1 MTANTNPTNPAVPN
15 EDVVRG
21 GLFALLAIPVGV
33 ILLTLL
39 SSVGFVA
46 SIVGF
51 VVAYCAL
58 WLYRRG
64 SGGFISRVGAW
75 AVTAVVVASLLIG
88 IWASLVVGAVGGLGQ
103 LSVIGDPRF
112 WPLFSANFGS
122 LLSQNAIF
130 ILLILAFG
138 ALGAFRTLGRAFVT
152 ARQPRTQEQIF
163 GEAPTSPSNTVAPTG
178 TITPTSAVTPT
189 SYENDVDGAPSGSAD
204 DKTKPPTSG
213 L

>member
-1 MTANTNPTNPAVPN
+1 MTANTNPTNPVVPN

-39 SSVGFVA
+39 SSIGFIA
-46 SIVGF
+46 SIVGW
-51 VVAYCAL
+51 VVAFCAL

-75 AVTAVVVASLLIG
+75 TVTAIVVVSLLIG
-88 IWASLVVGAVGGLGQ
+88 IWASLVVTLAGGLGQ

-112 WPLFSANFGS
+112 WPLFSSNFGT
-122 LLSQNAIF
+122 LLNQNLLF
-130 ILLILAFG
+130 VILVLAFG
-138 ALGAFRTLGRAFVT
+138 ALGAFRTLGRAFAT

-163 GEAPTSPSNTVAPTG
+163 GQAPTG
-178 TITPTSAVTPT
+178 TVYPT
-189 SYENDVDGAPSGSAD
+189 SYQNDVDGAPSGSAD

>member
-1 MTANTNPTNPAVPN
+1 MTANTNPTNPVVPN

-33 ILLTLL
+33 ILLALL
-39 SSVGFVA
+39 SSIGFVA
-46 SIVGF
+46 SIVGYL
-51 VVAYCAL
+51 VAFCAL

-75 AVTAVVVASLLIG
+75 TVTAVVAVSLLVG

-103 LSVIGDPRF
+103 LSVVGDPRF
-112 WPLFSANFGS
+112 WPAFSANFGT
-122 LLSQNAIF
+122 LVNEDAIF

-138 ALGAFRTLGRAFVT
+138 ALGAFRTLRRAFAT
-152 ARQPRTQEQIF
+152 AQQPRTQEQIF
-163 GEAPTSPSNTVAPTG
+163 GQAPTT
-178 TITPTSAVTPT
+178 
-189 SYENDVDGAPSGSAD
+189 YVDDAPSGSAD